1 MIAVVLR
8 VLVVVLSAAA
18 GAGLAPAL
26 EVSTTTAAAGGG
38 VLGGLVVWLEWR
50 ATSVPVERLFWG
62 AVGAFFGLIGGLAAG
77 TAAASLMPTAGMAG
91 LGLPALLGAYLGG
104 AVAVRRHGDLQAVS
118 AVLFPSTTRRF
129 ELHKI
134 LDTSV
139 IIDGRIAEVCEAG
152 FIDGTLVVPQF
163 VLHELQQIADSG
175 DALKRNRG
183 KRGFDVLQR
192 LQRMPGV
199 TVDITDLDFP
209 HTREVDRKLIELAK
223 TTGGKVVTNDG
234 NLEKLAQLSGIPV
247 LNVNELANGLK
258 PVVLPGE
265 SLHVQLLREGKE
277 AGQGVG
283 YLADGTMV
291 VVDQGKRA
299 LGHGVDVTVTSVIQT
314 AAGRMIFSRLRDDD
328 AAGARGA

>member
-1 MIAVVLR
+1 MIIIR
-8 VLVVVLSAAA
+8 LVVVAVSAVV
-18 GAGLAPAL
+18 GSGLAPAL
-26 EVSTTTAAAGGG
+26 EVSHPVGAAAGA
-38 VLGGLVVWLEWR
+38 VLAAVVVWLEWR

-62 AVGAFFGLIGGLAAG
+62 AVGAFFGLIGGLATG
-77 TAAASLMPTAGMAG
+77 TAAASLLPNAGMVG

-175 DALKRNRG
+175 DGIKRNRG

-199 TVDITDLDFP
+199 TVEITELDFP
-209 HTREVDRKLIELAK
+209 QTREVDRKLIELAK
-223 TTGGKVVTNDG
+223 TTGGKVMTNDG
-234 NLEKLAQLSGIPV
+234 NLEKLAELSGVPV
-247 LNVNELANGLK
+247 LNVNQLANGLK

-265 SLHVQLLREGKE
+265 TLHVQLLREGKE

-283 YLADGTMV
+283 YLPDGTMV

-299 LGHGVDVTVTSVIQT
+299 LGQTVDVLVTSVIQT
-314 AAGRMIFSRLRDDD
+314 AAGRMIFSRLRDEESL
-328 AAGARGA
+328 AGGRGA

>member
-1 MIAVVLR
+1 MTPPAVIVVR
-8 VLVVVLSAAA
+8 VLVVILS
-18 GAGLAPAL
+18 GLAPAL
-26 EVSTTTAAAGGG
+26 EVTTLAGGVAG
-38 VLGGLVVWLEWR
+38 AALGAVVVWLEWR
-50 ATSVPVERLFWG
+50 ATRVRVERLFWG
-62 AVGAFFGLIGGLAAG
+62 ATGAFFGLIGGLAAG
-77 TAAASLMPTAGMAG
+77 TAAASLVPNAGMAG

-118 AVLFPSTTRRF
+118 AVLFPSTASRP

-139 IIDGRIAEVCEAG
+139 IIDGRIADVCEAG

-163 VLHELQQIADSG
+163 VLHELQQIADSSEG
-175 DALKRNRG
+175 LKRNRG

-199 TVDITDLDFP
+199 KVEITELDFP
-209 HTREVDRKLIELAK
+209 QSREVDRKLIELAK
-223 TTGGKVVTNDG
+223 TTGGKIVTNDG
-234 NLEKLAQLSGIPV
+234 NLEKLAELSGIPA
-247 LNVNELANGLK
+247 LNVNALANGLR

-265 SLHVQLLREGKE
+265 GLQVQLLREGKE

-291 VVDQGKRA
+291 VVDQGKKW
-299 LGHGVDVTVTSVIQT
+299 LGQTVDVMVTSVIQT
-314 AAGRMIFSRLRDDD
+314 AAGRMIFSRRRDDEPL
-328 AAGARGA
+328 AGSRGA